1 MTRFLTIFAALAL
14 ALVLFAPADVQARQ
28 HVGVARS
35 AHEGGRGSHVDH
47 EHSDAFL
54 GFMDKHGKN
63 YCGDSHPEACETS
76 MLR

>member
-35 AHEGGRGSHVDH
+35 AH
-47 EHSDAFL
+47 
-54 GFMDKHGKN
+54 
-63 YCGDSHPEACETS
+63 
-76 MLR
+76 